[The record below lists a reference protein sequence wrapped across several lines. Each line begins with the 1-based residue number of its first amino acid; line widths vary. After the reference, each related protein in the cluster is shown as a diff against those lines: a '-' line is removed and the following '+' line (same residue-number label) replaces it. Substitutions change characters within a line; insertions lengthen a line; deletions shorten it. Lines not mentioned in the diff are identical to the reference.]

1 MNEQSEKIHTPLEL
15 FRNELNEV
23 TVEPSYYYTVI
34 VIICYAG
41 LSFITEEILL
51 QTILLIDKIKI
62 VRAFMDNNYYL
73 ILTIFLFLSIL
84 PLLYGAYIALKTVL
98 ISFKISENRIR
109 FILPK
114 SLISTKKEVN
124 VLPAEIDKYCRFK
137 IFKYKFYF
145 IDVILRNTPKEL
157 GMRCITIVKLDS
169 SKESTSFKFI
179 KILKEYSLILK
190 PIMYENI

>member
-98 ISFKISENRIR
+98 ISFIISENRIR

-124 VLPAEIDKYCRFK
+124 VLPA
-137 IFKYKFYF
+137 
-145 IDVILRNTPKEL
+145 
-157 GMRCITIVKLDS
+157 
-169 SKESTSFKFI
+169 
-179 KILKEYSLILK
+179 
-190 PIMYENI
+190 